1 MCLVLAAIFFIQL
14 FFIAWDCQFISFHI
28 YTQFFNSLLFYSGL
42 FNVLMVSLF
51 FSSFCLVNQR
61 FSVLKMCSV
70 TRTHSCCVL
79 MSVLLTSSSNVDCMN
94 VRIIVGLSCRIANQD
109 SRLLIPNQ
117 FNLKTNTVWNCVN
130 LILIVGFSPFF
141 YWCEWNDTVKHA
153 ISALDLLLS
162 WWKVQII
169 FCWFVLANQQLTWE
183 HDSLFLAFWKK
194 SLQSTFLWYVEL
206 KD

>member
-1 MCLVLAAIFFIQL
+1 MSNTLKFESLFIYNSLSLCLVLAAIFFIQL

-79 MSVLLTSSSNVDCMN
+79 MSVLLTSSSNVDCMFGLLL
-94 VRIIVGLSCRIANQD
+94 VSRVGLRIKI
-109 SRLLIPNQ
+109 R
-117 FNLKTNTVWNCVN
+117 
-130 LILIVGFSPFF
+130 GF
-141 YWCEWNDTVKHA
+141 
-153 ISALDLLLS
+153 
-162 WWKVQII
+162 
-169 FCWFVLANQQLTWE
+169 
-183 HDSLFLAFWKK
+183 LFRT
-194 SLQSTFLWYVEL
+194 SSI
-206 KD
+206 